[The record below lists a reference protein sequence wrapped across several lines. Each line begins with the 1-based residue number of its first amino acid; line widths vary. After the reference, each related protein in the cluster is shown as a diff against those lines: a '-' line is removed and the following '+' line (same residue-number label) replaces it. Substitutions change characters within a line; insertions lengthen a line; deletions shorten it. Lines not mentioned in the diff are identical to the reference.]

1 MDNTCVCCGEII
13 PEGAQVCPICSE
25 GDTFRVAMA
34 RPVSADF
41 KVKDEVE
48 QAFREGY
55 IEGRNKM
62 REENNAKLSAEAR
75 QDRT

>member
-13 PEGAQVCPICSE
+13 PEGTQVCPKCCSE
-25 GDTFRVAMA
+25 GDTFRAAMA
-34 RPVSADF
+34 RPISAEF

-55 IEGRNKM
+55 IEGRNKT
-62 REENNAKLSAEAR
+62 REENNAKLSEES
-75 QDRT
+75 

>member
-34 RPVSADF
+34 RPISAEF

-62 REENNAKLSAEAR
+62 REENNAKLSEES
-75 QDRT
+75 

>member
-25 GDTFRVAMA
+25 GDTFRAAMA
-34 RPVSADF
+34 RPVPRADF
-41 KVKDEVE
+41 KIRDEVE

-55 IEGRNKM
+55 IEGKKTVNSTK
-62 REENNAKLSAEAR
+62 N
-75 QDRT
+75 

>member
-25 GDTFRVAMA
+25 NDTFRATMA
-34 RPVSADF
+34 RPIPRADF
-41 KVKDEVE
+41 KIRDEVE

-62 REENNAKLSAEAR
+62 REENNAKLSEES
-75 QDRT
+75 

>member
-25 GDTFRVAMA
+25 GDTFRAAMA
-34 RPVSADF
+34 RPVLRADF
-41 KVKDEVE
+41 KICDEVE

-55 IEGRNKM
+55 IEGKKTVNSTK
-62 REENNAKLSAEAR
+62 N
-75 QDRT
+75 

>member
-13 PEGAQVCPICSE
+13 PEGTQVCPKCSE
-25 GDTFRVAMA
+25 GDTFRAAMA
-34 RPVSADF
+34 KPIPRADF
-41 KVKDEVE
+41 KIHDEVE

-62 REENNAKLSAEAR
+62 REENNAKLSEES
-75 QDRT
+75 

>member
-25 GDTFRVAMA
+25 GDTFGAAMA
-34 RPVSADF
+34 RPVPRADF
-41 KVKDEVE
+41 KTCDEVE

-55 IEGRNKM
+55 IEGKKTVNSTK
-62 REENNAKLSAEAR
+62 N
-75 QDRT
+75 